1 LEEKRKEIIE
11 NELKAKSTSL
21 QYHHLPSAFCTSLK
35 DKSWRP
41 FSSFLNRMDAT
52 LEVDALSA
60 LVVLFLQAFAMENE
74 SVLLRNSPAA
84 LFTAIERPTA
94 LLVLRQMNTG

>member
-74 SVLLRNSPAA
+74 CTSKEQSSCT
-84 LFTAIERPTA
+84 FHSY
-94 LLVLRQMNTG
+94 